1 MAKELI
7 VNYYEDHSM
16 YFDGLENLVLH
27 LHLHF
32 DQLFIQHGS
41 LCYLGGFGQEDF
53 IGAISKNRHGSRFH
67 GDLITHYYEVLMIES
82 SVFKIIVYTYRSILL
97 YAM

>member
-1 MAKELI
+1 MLHGRNEFASETSQMAKELF
-7 VNYYEDHSM
+7 VKYYQDHSK

-32 DQLFIQHGS
+32 DELFVQHGS

-53 IGAISKNRHGSRFH
+53 VGAISKNHHGSRFH
-67 GDLITHYYEVLMIES
+67 GDLITHYYEVGNKDS
-82 SVFKIIVYTYRSILL
+82 Y
-97 YAM
+97 